1 MPNRRTWYGSLGY
14 FQNWYTDE
22 RKEIERSY
30 MIYLV
35 EFIYDMCK
43 SLTKVVTA
51 ENRKD
56 ATRKAKEM
64 LRSLKAYEVYS
75 IVEMEDM

>member
-1 MPNRRTWYGSLGY
+1 
-14 FQNWYTDE
+14 
-22 RKEIERSY
+22 

-75 IVEMEDM
+75 IVEMEDMEGILSQ

>member
-1 MPNRRTWYGSLGY
+1 
-14 FQNWYTDE
+14 
-22 RKEIERSY
+22 